1 MRNINILV
9 LVLMILTASTGQ
21 ALSNVNVQPAKVE
34 VNLDGTFVVYVNVTP
49 GVQIAGMQTNIRYNP
64 ALIRIDSIQEGNLF
78 TWNNRSTFFNP
89 GQINNSAGTVI
100 NIFNVILGAHS
111 TNVMGTFITIHATP
125 LNRGSSTIELYNVKI
140 AKPNGTAE
148 SVSWTNAA
156 VVITNPSYD
165 VNMDGM
171 TDILDLTIVAS
182 HFGEST
188 VGRWDANGIPPVDI
202 YDLVCITQYLTIATP
217 EITHET

>member
-1 MRNINILV
+1 MNILV
-9 LVLMILTASTGQ
+9 RVLIIVRVLMILLLAASIGQ
-21 ALSNVNVQPAKVE
+21 ALSNVNVQPASVE
-34 VNLDGTFVVYVNVTP
+34 VNLDNTLVVYVNVTP
-49 GVQIAGMQTNIRYNP
+49 GAQIAGMQTNIKYNP
-64 ALIRIDSIQEGNLF
+64 ANIRIDYIQEGNLF
-78 TWNNRSTFFNP
+78 TRNLTTFFSP

-100 NIFNVILGAHS
+100 NIFDTILGAYS

-125 LNRGSSTIELYNVKI
+125 LVQGSSSTIELYNVKI

-148 SVSWTNAA
+148 PVSWTNTT

-171 TDILDLTIVAS
+171 IDILDLTIVAS
-182 HFGEST
+182 HFGEYT

-202 YDLVCITQYLTIATP
+202 YDLVHITQNYS
-217 EITHET
+217 EE